1 MTKILVVEDDPAIQE
16 MLKACLE
23 KANYQILSAFSGTE
37 GKLLLQQTAVD
48 LILLD
53 LMLPGMTGEALLTN
67 IRQLSSVPVIVISAK
82 KDVQERVH
90 LLQNGADDY
99 LIKPFDLAELLA
111 RIQIQLR
118 HQRYTQNTQKIVY
131 QDIELDLETYEV
143 SVVNQPV
150 NLTMKE
156 FQLLTLFLTYPQKVF
171 SRQNIYETIWE
182 EPYYD
187 SDKTINVHI
196 SNLRAKINL
205 SNQSYIKTVW
215 GIGFKFD

>member
-16 MLKACLE
+16 MLKEYLE
-23 KANYQILSAFSGTE
+23 KANYQILAAFSGTE
-37 GKLLLQQTAVD
+37 GQLLLQQTAVD

-53 LMLPGMTGEALLTN
+53 LMLPGMTGEALLRN
-67 IRQLSSVPVIVISAK
+67 IRQLSFVPVIVISAK
-82 KDVQERVH
+82 KEVQERVQ

-111 RIQIQLR
+111 RIQFQLR
-118 HQRYTQNTQKIVY
+118 HQRHTQNTQKIVY
-131 QDIELDLETYEV
+131 QDIELDLETHEV
-143 SVVNQPV
+143 SVANQPV

-156 FQLLTLFLTYPQKVF
+156 LQLLTLFLTYPQKVF

-182 EPYYD
+182 DAYYD
-187 SDKTINVHI
+187 SDKTSNVHI

-205 SNQSYIKTVW
+205 SNQQYIKTVW
-215 GIGFKFD
+215 GIGFKSD

>member
-131 QDIELDLETYEV
+131 QDIELDLETHEV
-143 SVVNQPV
+143 SVANQPV

>member
-16 MLKACLE
+16 MLKECLE
-23 KANYQILSAFSGTE
+23 KANYQILAAFSGTE
-37 GKLLLQQTAVD
+37 GQLLLQLTAVD

-53 LMLPGMTGEALLTN
+53 LMLPGMTGEALLRN
-67 IRQLSSVPVIVISAK
+67 IRQLSFVPVIVISAK
-82 KDVQERVH
+82 KDVQERVQ

-118 HQRYTQNTQKIVY
+118 HQRHTQNTQKIVY
-131 QDIELDLETYEV
+131 QDIELDLETHEV
-143 SVVNQPV
+143 SVANQPV

-156 FQLLTLFLTYPQKVF
+156 LQLLTLFLTYPQKVF

-205 SNQSYIKTVW
+205 SNQQYIKTVW
-215 GIGFKFD
+215 GIGFKSD

>member
-1 MTKILVVEDDPAIQE
+1 
-16 MLKACLE
+16 
-23 KANYQILSAFSGTE
+23 
-37 GKLLLQQTAVD
+37 
-48 LILLD
+48 LD
-53 LMLPGMTGEALLTN
+53 LMLPGMTGEALLAN

-82 KDVQERVH
+82 EDVQERVH

-131 QDIELDLETYEV
+131 QDIELDLETHEV
-143 SVVNQPV
+143 SVANQPV
-150 NLTMKE
+150 TLTMKE

-205 SNQSYIKTVW
+205 SNQPYIKTVW

>member
-1 MTKILVVEDDPAIQE
+1 MTKILVVEDDPTIQE
-16 MLKACLE
+16 MLKECLE

-53 LMLPGMTGEALLTN
+53 LMLPGMTGEALLAN

-82 KDVQERVH
+82 EDVQERVH

-131 QDIELDLETYEV
+131 QDIELDLETHEV
-143 SVVNQPV
+143 SVANQPV
-150 NLTMKE
+150 TLTMKE

-205 SNQSYIKTVW
+205 SNQPYIKTVW

>member
-90 LLQNGADDY
+90 LLQNGVDDY

-205 SNQSYIKTVW
+205 FNQSYIKTVW